1 MFIDDIDINYL
12 IYYVGL
18 DLRALSG
25 DVFFSGYVV
34 HRVTSTCTALEAAR
48 DSR

>member
-1 MFIDDIDINYL
+1 MYIDDIDNNFL

-18 DLRALSG
+18 DLRALFG

-48 DSR
+48 DFK